1 MRIEDRLDAILSAR
15 LHNTSQLPDT
25 WVATDD
31 ELLPLLRV
39 VDALTPFRNARPSA
53 EFATAMEARLLALNA
68 SLMKQPDEPAA
79 VDEANRSQA
88 PNIYPLPDPI
98 EHDPLRHSHQ
108 RRPQWRAW
116 QVVAA
121 AVLLLVA
128 GVSVLTAAAAAA
140 GPDSPLYGLHRVEQ
154 NVRVQ
159 LASSQGDRIR
169 LHLSYANEALA
180 QLDTAV
186 ARHAG
191 DHAGDPAYKSAL
203 ATFSSEQL
211 AAAQGVAALPAGSE
225 RATLDA
231 QLTTLRLRARN
242 DLHAAL
248 RAISWSDR
256 VATTQVLGG
265 LGETIL
271 VVQDVKVIRED
282 GPNIHLLRLVAT
294 GSGFAPGAVI
304 TVDGQSA
311 GTLISE
317 TATQLVVE
325 IDATT
330 FHLPLRAIGVS
341 NPDGT
346 AALSLKVE
354 IDSGSDHSSGPPS
367 HPTPVAH
374 PTPTANGGHG
384 HGSGSGSGSG
394 SGG

>member
-1 MRIEDRLDAILSAR
+1 MRIEDRLDAMLSAR
-15 LHNTSQLPDT
+15 LHNASQLPDT
-25 WVATDD
+25 WVAVDD
-31 ELLPLLRV
+31 ELLPLLQAAN
-39 VDALTPFRNARPSA
+39 ALTPFRDAQPSG
-53 EFATAMEARLLALNA
+53 EFVNSMEVRLLALNA
-68 SLMKQPDEPAA
+68 SLMKQLDAPAA
-79 VDEANRSQA
+79 VDEANGSQA
-88 PNIYPLPDPI
+88 PNIYPLPASI
-98 EHDPLRHSHQ
+98 ERGMLRHRRQ
-108 RRPQWRAW
+108 RRMRRPQWRLW
-116 QVVAA
+116 QVIAA
-121 AVLLLVA
+121 AVLLCVA
-128 GVSVLTAAAAAA
+128 GVSALTAAAASA

-159 LASSQGDRIR
+159 LASSQGDRVR

-180 QLDTAV
+180 QLDAAV

-191 DHAGDPAYKSAL
+191 DPAYRSAL

-211 AAAQGVAALPAGSE
+211 AAVQELATFPAGTE

-231 QLTTLRLRARN
+231 QLTALRLRARN

-248 RAISWSDR
+248 HTISWSDR
-256 VATTQVLGG
+256 VATTQVLGA

-282 GPNIHLLRLVAT
+282 GPNIHLLRLVAS

-304 TVDGQSA
+304 TVDGKTVGTPISA
-311 GTLISE
+311 
-317 TATQLVVE
+317 TAAQLVVE

-330 FHLPLRAIGVS
+330 FHLPLRDIGVS

-354 IDSGSDHSSGPPS
+354 IDNGSDHSSGPPS

-384 HGSGSGSGSG
+384 HGNSSGS
-394 SGG
+394 

>member
-1 MRIEDRLDAILSAR
+1 MQVEDRLDALLVAR
-15 LHNTSQLPDT
+15 LHNASQLPDT
-25 WVATDD
+25 WGAVDD
-31 ELLPLLRV
+31 GLLPLLQAA
-39 VDALTPFRNARPSA
+39 DALTPFRNAQPSA
-53 EFATAMEARLLALNA
+53 EFVKSMEARLLALNA
-68 SLMKQPDEPAA
+68 SLKKQLDAPAA
-79 VDEANRSQA
+79 VDEANGSQA
-88 PNIYPLPDPI
+88 PNIYPLPAPI
-98 EHDPLRHSHQ
+98 ERDTLRHRRQ
-108 RRPQWRAW
+108 QPTRRPQWRVW
-116 QVVAA
+116 HVIAA
-121 AVLLLVA
+121 AVLLCVA
-128 GVSVLTAAAAAA
+128 GVSVLTAAAASA

-159 LASSQGDRIR
+159 LASSQGDRVR

-180 QLDTAV
+180 QLDAAV

-191 DHAGDPAYKSAL
+191 DPAYSSAL
-203 ATFSSEQL
+203 STFSSEQL
-211 AAAQGVAALPAGSE
+211 AAAQELATFPADAE

-248 RAISWSDR
+248 HAVSWSDR
-256 VATTQVLGG
+256 VATTRVLGA

-271 VVQDVKVIRED
+271 VVQDAKVMRED
-282 GPNIHLLRLVAT
+282 GPNIHVLRLVAS

-311 GTLISE
+311 GTLIAE

-330 FHLPLRAIGVS
+330 FHLPLRDIGVS

-346 AALSLKVE
+346 AAVSLKVE
-354 IDSGSDHSSGPPS
+354 IDNGSDHSSSPPS

-374 PTPTANGGHG
+374 PTPTTNDGHG
-384 HGSGSGSGSG
+384 HGNSSG

>member
-1 MRIEDRLDAILSAR
+1 MRIEDRLDAIQSAR

-39 VDALTPFRNARPSA
+39 VDALTPFRSAQPSA
-53 EFATAMEARLLALNA
+53 EFAKATEARLLALNT
-68 SLMKQPDEPAA
+68 SLMKQLDEPAA
-79 VDEANRSQA
+79 VDEANRSPAA
-88 PNIYPLPDPI
+88 PNTYPLSIATERDT
-98 EHDPLRHSHQ
+98 LRHRDQ
-108 RRPQWRAW
+108 RRAHRPQWRVW

-128 GVSVLTAAAAAA
+128 GVSILTAAAASA

-159 LASSQGDRIR
+159 LASSQADRVR

-180 QLDTAV
+180 QLDAAV
-186 ARHAG
+186 AQHAD

-211 AAAQGVAALPAGSE
+211 AAAQGLATLPAGTE

-231 QLTTLRLRARN
+231 QLTALRLRAHN

-248 RAISWSDR
+248 HAVSWSDR
-256 VATTQVLGG
+256 VATTQVLGA
-265 LGETIL
+265 LGENIL
-271 VVQDVKVIRED
+271 VVQNVKVIRED
-282 GPNIHLLRLVAT
+282 GPTIHVLRLVAS
-294 GSGFAPGAVI
+294 GSGFAPGAAI
-304 TVDGQSA
+304 TVDGQA
-311 GTLISE
+311 VGTLISE

-330 FHLPLRAIGVS
+330 FHDALRDIGVS

-346 AALSLKVE
+346 AALSLKIE
-354 IDSGSDHSSGPPS
+354 IDTGSDHSSGPPS

-374 PTPTANGGHG
+374 PTPTTNGGHG
-384 HGSGSGSGSG
+384 HGSGSGG
-394 SGG
+394 

>member
-1 MRIEDRLDAILSAR
+1 MRIEDRLDVLLSAR
-15 LHNTSQLPDT
+15 LHNTAQLPDT
-25 WVATDD
+25 WVAVDD
-31 ELLPLLRV
+31 ELLPLLQAA
-39 VDALTPFRNARPSA
+39 DALTPFRSAQPSA
-53 EFATAMEARLLALNA
+53 EFAKAMEGRLLALNA
-68 SLMKQPDEPAA
+68 SLVKRLDEPAT
-79 VDEANRSQA
+79 VDEADRSQV
-88 PNIYPLPDPI
+88 PNIYPLPGPTERDT
-98 EHDPLRHSHQ
+98 LRHRRQQ
-108 RRPQWRAW
+108 RTHRYPQWRPW
-116 QVVAA
+116 QVIAA

-128 GVSVLTAAAAAA
+128 GMSALTAAAASA

-159 LASSQGDRIR
+159 LASSQGDRVR

-191 DHAGDPAYKSAL
+191 DPAYSSAL
-203 ATFSSEQL
+203 ATLSSEQL
-211 AAAQGVAALPAGSE
+211 AATQGVAALPAGTE

-231 QLTTLRLRARN
+231 QLTALRLSARS

-248 RAISWSDR
+248 HAVSWSDR
-256 VATTQVLGG
+256 VATTQVLGA

-271 VVQDVKVIRED
+271 VVQDVKVTRED
-282 GPNIHLLRLVAT
+282 GPNIHLLRLVAS

-304 TVDGQSA
+304 TVDGQAVGTPISA
-311 GTLISE
+311 

-330 FHLPLRAIGVS
+330 FHLPLRDIGVS

-346 AALSLKVE
+346 ATLSLKIE

-374 PTPTANGGHG
+374 PTPTTNGGHG
-384 HGSGSGSGSG
+384 HGSGSGSEG
-394 SGG
+394 

>member
-1 MRIEDRLDAILSAR
+1 
-15 LHNTSQLPDT
+15 
-25 WVATDD
+25 
-31 ELLPLLRV
+31 
-39 VDALTPFRNARPSA
+39 
-53 EFATAMEARLLALNA
+53 
-68 SLMKQPDEPAA
+68 MKQLDESAA
-79 VDEANRSQA
+79 VDEANRSPAA
-88 PNIYPLPDPI
+88 PNTYPLPGPTERDT
-98 EHDPLRHSHQ
+98 LRHRHQ
-108 RRPQWRAW
+108 QRARRPQWRAW

-121 AVLLLVA
+121 AALLLVA
-128 GVSVLTAAAAAA
+128 GVSILTAAAAAA

-159 LASSQGDRIR
+159 LALSQDDRVR

-180 QLDTAV
+180 QLDAAV
-186 ARHAG
+186 AQ
-191 DHAGDPAYKSAL
+191 HAGDPAYSSAL

-211 AAAQGVAALPAGSE
+211 AVAQGLATLPVGTE

-231 QLTTLRLRARN
+231 QLATLRLRARN

-248 RAISWSDR
+248 HAVSWSDR
-256 VATTQVLGG
+256 VATTQVLGA

-282 GPNIHLLRLVAT
+282 GPNIHLLRLVAS

-330 FHLPLRAIGVS
+330 FHLPLRDIGVS

-346 AALSLKVE
+346 AAMSPKIE
-354 IDSGSDHSSGPPS
+354 IDNVSDHSTGPPS
-367 HPTPVAH
+367 HPTPIAH
-374 PTPTANGGHG
+374 PTPTTNGGHG
-384 HGSGSGSGSG
+384 HGNDGNG

>member
-1 MRIEDRLDAILSAR
+1 MRIEDRLDALLSAR
-15 LHNTSQLPDT
+15 LNNTSQVPDT
-25 WVATDD
+25 WVAVDD
-31 ELLPLLRV
+31 ELLPLLQAA
-39 VDALTPFRNARPSA
+39 DALSPFRSAQPSA
-53 EFATAMEARLLALNA
+53 EFTTAMEVRLLALNA
-68 SLMKQPDEPAA
+68 SLMKQLDAPPA
-79 VDEANRSQA
+79 VDETNGSHAA
-88 PNIYPLPDPI
+88 PNIYPLPAPI
-98 EHDPLRHSHQ
+98 ERDMPRHRRQ
-108 RRPQWRAW
+108 QRTRRPQWRVW
-116 QVVAA
+116 QVIAA
-121 AVLLLVA
+121 AVLLCVV
-128 GVSVLTAAAAAA
+128 GVSVLTAAAASA
-140 GPDSPLYGLHRVEQ
+140 GPDSPLYGLHRIEQ

-159 LASSQGDRIR
+159 LASSQADRVR

-180 QLDTAV
+180 QLDAAV

-191 DHAGDPAYKSAL
+191 DPAYSSAL

-211 AAAQGVAALPAGSE
+211 AAAQELATFPANAE

-248 RAISWSDR
+248 QAVSWSDR
-256 VATTQVLGG
+256 VATTQVLGA
-265 LGETIL
+265 LGEPIL
-271 VVQDVKVIRED
+271 VVQDVKITRED
-282 GPNIHLLRLVAT
+282 GPNIHVLRLVAS

-304 TVDGQSA
+304 TVNGQSA
-311 GTLISE
+311 GTLIAE
-317 TATQLVVE
+317 TATQLVVD

-330 FHLPLRAIGVS
+330 FHLPLRDIGVS

-354 IDSGSDHSSGPPS
+354 IDNGSDHSSSPPS

-384 HGSGSGSGSG
+384 HGNSSG